1 MIKTKHDISI
11 SIDDKTFKIT
21 AHEITSK
28 QQKQLEEQFSKH
40 AEAIKKIQK
49 QSTKLSRLNER
60 YSMLKEDRD
69 TQEALE
75 VLTQI
80 EKLEDEIDELIPS
93 LKKANNEIENLL
105 EERLMMLIDGDDKD
119 ELFECVKE
127 KGITNKVIFDEIA
140 KSIQDSK
147 EKK

>member
-28 QQKQLEEQFSKH
+28 QQKQLEEQLSKH